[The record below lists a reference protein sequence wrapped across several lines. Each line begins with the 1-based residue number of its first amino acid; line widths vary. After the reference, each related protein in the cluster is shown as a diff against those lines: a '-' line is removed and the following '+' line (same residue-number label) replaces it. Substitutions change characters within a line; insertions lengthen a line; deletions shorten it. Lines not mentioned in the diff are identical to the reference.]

1 MLKMRTQIAG
11 FAMVAAM
18 FVGCSTTS
26 KQASTSVDELLH
38 EDTEVDV
45 GRFTATEDGG
55 RIGRSPA
62 EIGPIAKLIEHL
74 RGTTNGDTKAA
85 KYLKTLNERFGKM
98 KEFTDHSTGGL
109 GKKHDPMYGSK
120 MDEAG
125 LAGLS
130 NDLQKQIVRDFLNNA
145 DAYLGLGTLETEVKE
160 AKVAAEEALGS
171 IRNGGID
178 GAKLSPKDPY
188 RNVHDGGRLSVDWKG
203 REGSPRGVRTDGGA
217 ISARNATEHNAN
229 NSLKQIYNQMV
240 DPNTAEFTA
249 FKGPDGNRLAV
260 KMVTDEKEFRTM
272 TKRSALNAEM
282 CKDFDEATAKSYN
295 KLQEELIADV
305 KNNADSYE
313 EVVNGKTIKRY
324 KSCAELEAW
333 AMARFQVGLGRQ
345 GIAAWTAVEEM
356 GVCKTARTDHAE
368 AARKYASENEGKIP
382 EKAPKCK

>member
-45 GRFTATEDGG
+45 GRFPASEGG
-55 RIGRSPA
+55 PV
-62 EIGPIAKLIEHL
+62 
-74 RGTTNGDTKAA
+74 GTLVKYLKESTNGDQKAA
-85 KYLKTLNERFGKM
+85 EYLKTLNERFGKTKDF
-98 KEFTDHSTGGL
+98 KEYRANY
-109 GKKHDPMYGSK
+109 GKK

-130 NDLQKQIVRDFLNNA
+130 PDLEKSILRDFLDNA
-145 DAYLGLGTLETEVKE
+145 KAYRSLGVLETE
-160 AKVAAEEALGS
+160 AKDAHVAATNALATIVGE
-171 IRNGGID
+171 
-178 GAKLSPKDPY
+178 GAEGLKTSKHSFGDAK
-188 RNVHDGGRLSVDWKG
+188 DGGLLSVDRKG
-203 REGSPRGVRTDGGA
+203 TGGSARGTRTDGGA

-249 FKGPDGNRLAV
+249 FKGADGNRLAV
-260 KMVTDEKEFRTM
+260 KMVSDEKEFRSL

-295 KLQEELIADV
+295 KLQEELLADV
-305 KNNADSYE
+305 KANADSYE
-313 EVVNGKTIKRY
+313 EVVNGKAIKRY
-324 KSCAELEAW
+324 KSCDELEAW

-356 GVCKTARTDHAE
+356 GVCKTARTDHAD
-368 AARKYASENEGKIP
+368 AARKYASENDGAVP